1 MKSRIF
7 LLLGGIFIVVPAI
20 LKGADLAD
28 LTYAINYE
36 EVSITDCKTT
46 AVGNLEIPSEIEGLP
61 VTSIGN
67 AAFRSCAKLT
77 AISIPEGVKTIGD
90 ESFYSCSQLAEVSMP
105 NTVEFI
111 GNSAFRYCGA
121 LASIQLPQSITSIGE
136 SVFHNCTSLNQI
148 AIPDTVTN
156 IGERAFRDC
165 KNLSTV
171 VIPESVTNIERLA
184 FYGCTKLRQI
194 HIDGQLP
201 SFGSNVFGGSANSY
215 ITHSGD
221 LSRVAG
227 RPSFNPVQL
236 FEVQDLKQT
245 IQSKDSQIA
254 QLSLRPSVQEIQD
267 ARAGSIMM
275 ARDPLTGK
283 ATLKFEIE
291 QTQDFQS
298 WRSYEGGELSVADEG
313 GFELL
318 LPLDADKKWL
328 RVAMNGDSPDTFPS
342 LGDGG
347 VNIGDFLGGNGG
359 GIPGG
364 GGFPGIDLNNSDKE
378 LDFFA
383 CTPMAP

>member
-1 MKSRIF
+1 M
-7 LLLGGIFIVVPAI
+7 
-20 LKGADLAD
+20 
-28 LTYAINYE
+28 
-36 EVSITDCKTT
+36 
-46 AVGNLEIPSEIEGLP
+46 
-61 VTSIGN
+61 
-67 AAFRSCAKLT
+67 
-77 AISIPEGVKTIGD
+77 
-90 ESFYSCSQLAEVSMP
+90 
-105 NTVEFI
+105 
-111 GNSAFRYCGA
+111 
-121 LASIQLPQSITSIGE
+121 PQSITSIGE

-221 LSRVAG
+221 LARVAG
-227 RPSFNPVQL
+227 RPSFSPVQL

-291 QTQDFQS
+291 Q
-298 WRSYEGGELSVADEG
+298 
-313 GFELL
+313 
-318 LPLDADKKWL
+318 
-328 RVAMNGDSPDTFPS
+328 
-342 LGDGG
+342 
-347 VNIGDFLGGNGG
+347 I
-359 GIPGG
+359 
-364 GGFPGIDLNNSDKE
+364 NS
-378 LDFFA
+378 
-383 CTPMAP
+383 